1 LELRI
6 LAAAAII
13 FAVAA
18 AVIAL
23 AGRVNK
29 DRPLIAELWLLYRTE
44 IVVVALVLIPVVLG
58 GVVFY
63 GALLLLVARGGFEI
77 AHLAR
82 IPYRRSLTIPISL
95 GAAATVLAA
104 PLWGFGAVWAVAG
117 ATAAVGLLLA
127 GWSADGNRKL
137 RMLAALS
144 IVLLGL
150 ILAHIALAR
159 AFLGAGWLV
168 LIYGTVEVN
177 DAFALLGGKLFGRH
191 PVFPRLSPRKTWEG
205 LIAGILCGG
214 LAGML
219 IAWGLLAL
227 PPAGSA
233 TAVAII
239 LAGGLLGDVL
249 GSAAKRSAG
258 QKDFAPLHPA
268 LGGVLDIYD
277 SFLVAV
283 PLVYYFFALTA

>member
-6 LAAAAII
+6 LAAAAIV
-13 FAVAA
+13 FAVGA

-29 DRPLIAELWLLYRTE
+29 DRRLIAELWLLYWTE
-44 IVVVALVLIPVVLG
+44 TVVVALVLLPVVLG
-58 GVVFY
+58 GAVFY

-82 IPYRRSLTIPISL
+82 IPYRRSFAIPLSL
-95 GAAATVLAA
+95 GAAATVFAA
-104 PLWGFGAVWAVAG
+104 PLGGIGAVWAIAA
-117 ATAAVGLLLA
+117 ATAAVGLLLG
-127 GWSADGNRKL
+127 GWSADGHRK
-137 RMLAALS
+137 RRILAALS
-144 IVLLGL
+144 IALLGL
-150 ILAHIALAR
+150 VLAHFVLAR
-159 AFLGAGWLV
+159 AFLGAEWLV

-177 DAFALLGGKLFGRH
+177 DAFALLGGKLFGSH
-191 PVFPRLSPRKTWEG
+191 AVFPRLSPRKTWEG
-205 LIAGILCGG
+205 LIAGLVCGG

-227 PPAGSA
+227 PPTRSVAA
-233 TAVAII
+233 IAII
-239 LAGGLLGDVL
+239 LGAGLLGDLLV
-249 GSAAKRSAG
+249 SAAKRGAG

-283 PLVYYFFALTA
+283 PLVYYCFALTP